1 MKKNLKHSHT
11 QKSNTKIDNQLF
23 YQTLLLF
30 SRNNFDNSNNNSSNV
45 NNNYQVTSNISII
58 AIREVNSVN
67 GEQVKIHYIDKWY
80 YNSISSTI
88 SNYQSTIIN
97 NNITTTINATL
108 GWFENKSNITF
119 ENQRSLI
126 DKKEIKK

>member
-1 MKKNLKHSHT
+1 MKKY
-11 QKSNTKIDNQLF
+11 D
-23 YQTLLLF
+23 
-30 SRNNFDNSNNNSSNV
+30 NNNSSNV

-80 YNSISSTI
+80 YNSISPTI

-97 NNITTTINATL
+97 INITTTINATL
-108 GWFENKSNITF
+108 EWFENKSNITF